1 MQEQRSRVREYAQA
15 KAEREGK
22 QADEG
27 QATYS
32 KAEPDAMW
40 AEVNTLKAERETLK
54 GIVDSLKQPLEEHTA
69 AADELWK
76 KKSEKRRELVSP
88 ALQLYLCSRNR
99 SILCMPAHIPGQVAL
114 VMHAVQRSGVEASP
128 IGHCFIVEKVHPHHG
143 SCRRSLL
150 HALRARKSTWANREQ
165 RCDQGHE

>member
-1 MQEQRSRVREYAQA
+1 MLFGVAELGLNALQEQRSRVREYAQA

-32 KAEPDAMW
+32 KTELDAMW

-76 KKSEKRRELVSP
+76 KKSEKRKELVSHS
-88 ALQLYLCSRNR
+88 LYLYTPRAAAASCS
-99 SILCMPAHIPGQVAL
+99 
-114 VMHAVQRSGVEASP
+114 
-128 IGHCFIVEKVHPHHG
+128 
-143 SCRRSLL
+143 
-150 HALRARKSTWANREQ
+150 
-165 RCDQGHE
+165 

>member
-1 MQEQRSRVREYAQA
+1 MLGALQEQRSRVREYAQA

-32 KAEPDAMW
+32 KAELDAMW

-76 KKSEKRRELVSP
+76 KKSEKRKELVSFP
-88 ALQLYLCSRNR
+88 
-99 SILCMPAHIPGQVAL
+99 
-114 VMHAVQRSGVEASP
+114 
-128 IGHCFIVEKVHPHHG
+128 
-143 SCRRSLL
+143 LL
-150 HALRARKSTWANREQ
+150 L
-165 RCDQGHE
+165 

>member
-1 MQEQRSRVREYAQA
+1 MKEYAQA

-32 KAEPDAMW
+32 KAELDAMW

-88 ALQLYLCSRNR
+88 SLPTVPVFLQWQHPVHPSRPMPESCTGGTGHACHAAILICR
-99 SILCMPAHIPGQVAL
+99 QILSITSILLRRNTRTIAHLQMVP
-114 VMHAVQRSGVEASP
+114 
-128 IGHCFIVEKVHPHHG
+128 
-143 SCRRSLL
+143 
-150 HALRARKSTWANREQ
+150 
-165 RCDQGHE
+165 